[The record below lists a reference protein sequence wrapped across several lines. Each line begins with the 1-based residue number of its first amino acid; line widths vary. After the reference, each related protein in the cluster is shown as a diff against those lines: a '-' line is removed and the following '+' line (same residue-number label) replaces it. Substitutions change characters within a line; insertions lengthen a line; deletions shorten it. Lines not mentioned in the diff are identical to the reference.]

1 MLKIYGYA
9 KKKKSSQKSAVVLQK
24 TDIFNVF
31 FFLAFSTRTL
41 NSGIFKLYMCEEKKL
56 YVKLIPL
63 KEYLFKNSAST
74 YFSF

>member
-24 TDIFNVF
+24 TDIFNVLF
-31 FFLAFSTRTL
+31 FFAFSKRTL

-74 YFSF
+74 FFSF

>member
-1 MLKIYGYA
+1 MQKKIIS
-9 KKKKSSQKSAVVLQK
+9 KKCCCFAENRHFQC
-24 TDIFNVF
+24 VF
-31 FFLAFSTRTL
+31 FFFAFSTRTL

>member
-31 FFLAFSTRTL
+31 FFFLRFQQEL
-41 NSGIFKLYMCEEKKL
+41 
-56 YVKLIPL
+56 
-63 KEYLFKNSAST
+63 
-74 YFSF
+74 

>member
-1 MLKIYGYA
+1 MQ
-9 KKKKSSQKSAVVLQK
+9 KKKNHLKKVLLFCRKQ
-24 TDIFNVF
+24 TFSMCFFF
-31 FFLAFSTRTL
+31 FFLFLTRTL